1 MEACWTWL
9 SAAVILAIYRR
20 ELAALV
26 TGLTARPMRLA
37 I

>member
-1 MEACWTWL
+1 
-9 SAAVILAIYRR
+9 VILAIYRR

-26 TGLTARPMRLA
+26 AGLAARPMRLA